1 MAMGPRFRGDDDRA
15 DECTRQLIAAVQRRF
30 ISTRSNSL
38 RITRQIRRGGCHGT
52 PRLSETR
59 LWICRRRR
67 GDGRQRPCRTAC
79 AASACSR
86 RTVAALGRRRASRCY
101 QRRRGGSSQARRS
114 ALGPRARASSRLASW
129 PPLGLAPPSLGLA
142 PAPLG
147 LAPPPPL
154 APAALA
160 SPLLAPPLLVS
171 QPGVTSLEP
180 GTALA
185 VPGLT
190 SNEIILTGR
199 RASAR

>member
-1 MAMGPRFRGDDDRA
+1 MGPRFRGDDDRVLK
-15 DECTRQLIAAVQRRF
+15 CTRQFIAAVQRRF

-38 RITRQIRRGGCHGT
+38 RITRQIRRGRCHGT
-52 PRLSETR
+52 PPLSETR

-185 VPGLT
+185 DPGLT
-190 SNEIILTGR
+190 SNAIILTGR

>member
-1 MAMGPRFRGDDDRA
+1 MAMGPRFRGDDDRVLK
-15 DECTRQLIAAVQRRF
+15 CTRQFIAAVQRRF

-38 RITRQIRRGGCHGT
+38 RITRSGRRGRCHGT
-52 PRLSETR
+52 PPLSETR

-79 AASACSR
+79 AASACSG

-114 ALGPRARASSRLASW
+114 ALGPRASSRLASW
-129 PPLGLAPPSLGLA
+129 PPLGLA

-154 APAALA
+154 APPALA

>member
-1 MAMGPRFRGDDDRA
+1 MGPRFRGDDDRVLK
-15 DECTRQLIAAVQRRF
+15 CTRQFIAAVQRRF

-38 RITRQIRRGGCHGT
+38 RITRQIRRGRCHGT
-52 PRLSETR
+52 PPLSETR

-67 GDGRQRPCRTAC
+67 SAGRQRPCRTAC

-185 VPGLT
+185 DPGLT
-190 SNEIILTGR
+190 SNAIILTGR